1 MSRQWAKA
9 ESDGG
14 AWALFDVVSG
24 QYDMLSQGK
33 YQLSCQV
40 MDESAGKAFKGNAN
54 YKKAKS
60 AKKRFRVLCLLAY
73 IEEQLFTLALR
84 DSTTVR
90 HDRTKSTH
98 ASRVAKATLKGKVHG

>member
-1 MSRQWAKA
+1 MPGKSQEGNEDGEKGEWVQHSALWFEVNWSVVSRQWAKA

-40 MDESAGKAFKGNAN
+40 ME
-54 YKKAKS
+54 
-60 AKKRFRVLCLLAY
+60 
-73 IEEQLFTLALR
+73 
-84 DSTTVR
+84 
-90 HDRTKSTH
+90 
-98 ASRVAKATLKGKVHG
+98 